1 MIEHRIACLVL
12 QYFGKTNKVSKPLP
26 LNIPQLI
33 RQAKIGPISR
43 SSDSRQKLINSYIS
57 KII

>member
-1 MIEHRIACLVL
+1 MIEHRIACLVA
-12 QYFGKTNKVSKPLP
+12 YFGKTNKVSKPLP

>member
-1 MIEHRIACLVL
+1 MINHRIL
-12 QYFGKTNKVSKPLP
+12 QYFGKTNKVSKLLP

-43 SSDSRQKLINSYIS
+43 SNDSRQKLINSYIS
-57 KII
+57 KIT